1 MVECTFSPNWFWITC
16 RFWSTCIIYLSSNSP
31 FNFFLEGLNNYWN
44 LLFIRTMLVVIAV
57 AVFVVIIVIAVL
69 DDNFITSVSVSGE
82 VNHDRHDFVLR
93 IIIVRYNL
101 YRGDLLDNL
110 HLLNRCLDNLLHY
123 VFLHIILVSKLFLEP
138 FPSVAGLNI
147 VLGEITASLQ
157 WNLYHNLVQLSVQFV
172 NKFILYQV

>member
-1 MVECTFSPNWFWITC
+1 MVECTFSPNWFWITS
-16 RFWSTCIIYLSSNSP
+16 RFWSTCIFYLSSNSP
-31 FNFFLEGLNNYWN
+31 FNFFFEGLHDCWN
-44 LLFIRTMLVVIAV
+44 ILIILAMLVVIAV

-69 DDNFITSVSVSGE
+69 DDNFITSVRVSGE
-82 VNHDRHDFVLR
+82 VDHDRHDFVLR

-138 FPSVAGLNI
+138 FPSMAGLNI

-157 WNLYHNLVQLSVQFV
+157 WNLYHNLFVMSVHIV
-172 NKFILYQV
+172 S

>member
-31 FNFFLEGLNNYWN
+31 FNFFFEGLHDCWN
-44 LLFIRTMLVVIAV
+44 ILIILAMLVVIAV

-69 DDNFITSVSVSGE
+69 DDNFITSVRVSGE
-82 VNHDRHDFVLR
+82 VDHDRHDFVLR

-101 YRGDLLDNL
+101 YWGDLLDNL

-138 FPSVAGLNI
+138 FPSMAGLNI

-157 WNLYHNLVQLSVQFV
+157 WNLYHNLFVMSVHIV
-172 NKFILYQV
+172 S

>member
-16 RFWSTCIIYLSSNSP
+16 RFWNTCIIYLSSNSP
-31 FNFFLEGLNNYWN
+31 FNFFFEGLHDCWDI
-44 LLFIRTMLVVIAV
+44 LIILAMLVVIAV

-69 DDNFITSVSVSGE
+69 DNNFITSVRVSGE
-82 VNHDRHDFVLR
+82 VDHDRHDFVLR

-101 YRGDLLDNL
+101 YWGDLLDNI

-138 FPSVAGLNI
+138 FPSMAGLNI

-157 WNLYHNLVQLSVQFV
+157 WNLYHNLVNFSVLFV
-172 NKFILYQV
+172 S